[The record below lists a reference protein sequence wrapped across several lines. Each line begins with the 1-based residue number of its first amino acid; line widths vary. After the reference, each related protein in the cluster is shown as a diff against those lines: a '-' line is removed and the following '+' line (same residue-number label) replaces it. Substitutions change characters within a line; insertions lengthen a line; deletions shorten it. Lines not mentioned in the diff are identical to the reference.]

1 MTIYTEKII
10 RNYELDQFSEHIPY
24 LAGSAW
30 KSLYD
35 LGFCLI
41 PLKPNG
47 KAPLLGWSE
56 YQMSKPSWAQIEQWL
71 ENWPDANIGIVTG
84 TVSNLVVVDFDTDEA
99 FETAVKQGWLGDAV
113 IVETGKGYHAYYQHY
128 GGEIRS
134 RTAIF
139 PNVDVRAEGGYAVA
153 PPSIH
158 ESGKTYRWLD
168 DPSGIAATKM
178 SDWLHELLLEAESP
192 QWIAHGP
199 SITLGNV
206 ALEREVE
213 ILTHTPAGSRN
224 NQLNHSAFKVGQLI
238 SQGTLDAQLGIN
250 ALTTAAQQTGLST
263 EEIARTILSGVQAG
277 FTAPI
282 HEKTVSEDHIAKV
295 FTQLHSH
302 DAKFCHTAEKWYW
315 FDGARW
321 MPSETEVERD
331 IIREIA
337 RSESGGKASSCK
349 NSVVSGAVNLAK
361 YDAAHRVTSSFW
373 DNDPYL
379 LGTKCGT
386 IDLQTGELRKARPED
401 GITKVT
407 ACAPEQGEPELWL
420 RFLHEASGGDADMVA
435 YLQRVCGYILTGDTC
450 EHALFFIHGYG
461 GNGKSV
467 FLNTIAGILGDY
479 AKTASMETFT
489 VNKFQQH
496 STDLA
501 MLKGA
506 RLVTASET
514 EAGKPWAEAR
524 IKQMTGGDPI
534 TARFLYC
541 DHFTF
546 LPQFKLLIVGNH
558 APKLSF
564 VDDAIRRRFNILPFV
579 HKPQNPDKY
588 LEKKLKAEWPK
599 ILDWMIQGCLIWKE
613 QGLNPPTKVI
623 LATEE
628 FFEEQDV
635 FGQWLKTKCH
645 VNPKNEKLK
654 VPCSTVFLDWANFA
668 EENGEEPGDAKMLGS
683 RLKRLGIL
691 SRTAQDSKTGKK
703 VKHYFGIQLFDI
715 DPFYNP

>member
-1 MTIYTEKII
+1 MSIYTNEIHQQH
-10 RNYELDQFSEHIPY
+10 NQSHIHLPEPIP
-24 LAGSAW
+24 LASW
-30 KSLYD
+30 QSLYD
-35 LGFCLI
+35 LGFSLI
-41 PLKPNG
+41 PLKPCG
-47 KAPLLGWSE
+47 KTPLVKWTE
-56 YQMSKPSWAQIEQWL
+56 YQTTRASWPLIEQWL
-71 ENWPDANIGIVTG
+71 QKWPDANIGIVTG
-84 TVSNLVVVDFDTDEA
+84 EISNLTVIDFDTPEA
-99 FETAVKQGWLGDAV
+99 FEAAVRDGWIGDAV
-113 IVETGKGYHAYYQHY
+113 IVETGDGYHAYYQHP
-128 GGEIRS
+128 GGDIRCK
-134 RTAIF
+134 TELF

-158 ESGKTYRWLD
+158 ESGKTYCWLD

-178 SDWLHELLLEAESP
+178 SGWLHGRLLEAETP
-192 QWIAHGP
+192 QGVAHGP

-206 ALEREVE
+206 VLDREVQ
-213 ILTHTPAGSRN
+213 ILTHTAEGGRN
-224 NQLNHSAFKVGQLI
+224 DQLNHSAFKVGQLI
-238 SQGTLDAQLGIN
+238 AQGSLDAQLGIN
-250 ALTTAAQQTGLST
+250 ALTIAAQQMGLADP
-263 EEIARTILSGVQAG
+263 EISRTIISGIQAG
-277 FTAPI
+277 LTAPI
-282 HEKTVSEDHIAKV
+282 LEKTVSEVHIAKV

-302 DAKFCHTAEKWYW
+302 EAKFCHTADKWYW
-315 FDGARW
+315 FDGSHW
-321 MPSETEVERD
+321 MPSETGVERF
-331 IIREIA
+331 ILREIA
-337 RSESGGKASSCK
+337 TKESGGKASSSK
-349 NSVVSGAVNLAK
+349 NSVVSGAENLAK
-361 YDAAHRVTSSFW
+361 VDPAHTATSKFW

-379 LGTKCGT
+379 LGTTGGT
-386 IDLQTGELRKARPED
+386 IDLRSGKLRKARPED
-401 GITKVT
+401 GITKIT

-420 RFLHEASGGDADMVA
+420 RFLLEASGGDADMVA

-479 AKTASMETFT
+479 AKTASMDTFT

-579 HKPQNPDKY
+579 HKPQNPDKH
-588 LEKKLKAEWPK
+588 LEMKLKAEWPK
-599 ILDWMIQGCLIWKE
+599 ILNWMIQGCLIWKE

-654 VPCSTVFLDWANFA
+654 VPCGTVFLDWANFA
-668 EENGEEPGDAKMLGS
+668 EENGEEPGDAKLLGS

-715 DPFYNP
+715 DPFYDP